1 MLKRLTVLSLLAA
14 AFPAYAELGAT
25 ISVRVPPRA
34 VDRPIIIA
42 TFPVDGSTVS
52 TATPTI
58 QFIFNMDMDTS
69 RVDVNRVGLPA
80 GMTPSSL
87 VWLDPRTLEI
97 RYVGSLANFGAK
109 RVDLHDG
116 YFVNVSGVP
125 VAAGAGLA
133 FNYGDPNRPPYIVQ
147 GPTANPA
154 AVAANQPVTLDV
166 LPFDPDGDT
175 LSIVWDYGDGSGNTG
190 QGASVTYA
198 YTAIGPYLAT
208 VTVTDGRGGS
218 AVASVLVGAAAAAPW
233 SVTKAQVGLNFK
245 MPGRDK
251 IMVSG
256 VVDMVAGFDPNG
268 KRVVVDFGGV
278 TQTFTMNAK
287 GQAKVVKD
295 RFSLKRKLV
304 KKQFLGGPVKIQFSL
319 KGSFVSAFIDEGLIN
334 ETTPKTGKT
343 VTVKA
348 LMSIDSRPYEAFVPM
363 LWQAKAE
370 RSGKAKQ
377 NTAIKTGLIH

>member
-1 MLKRLTVLSLLAA
+1 
-14 AFPAYAELGAT
+14 
-25 ISVRVPPRA
+25 
-34 VDRPIIIA
+34 
-42 TFPVDGSTVS
+42 
-52 TATPTI
+52 
-58 QFIFNMDMDTS
+58 
-69 RVDVNRVGLPA
+69 
-80 GMTPSSL
+80 
-87 VWLDPRTLEI
+87 
-97 RYVGSLANFGAK
+97 
-109 RVDLHDG
+109 
-116 YFVNVSGVP
+116 
-125 VAAGAGLA
+125 
-133 FNYGDPNRPPYIVQ
+133 
-147 GPTANPA
+147 
-154 AVAANQPVTLDV
+154 
-166 LPFDPDGDT
+166 
-175 LSIVWDYGDGSGNTG
+175 
-190 QGASVTYA
+190 
-198 YTAIGPYLAT
+198 
-208 VTVTDGRGGS
+208 
-218 AVASVLVGAAAAAPW
+218 
-233 SVTKAQVGLNFK
+233 